1 MTKAAAQPAPV
12 LVLDLG
18 NSRAKWAR
26 FAGEVLPPQGGGLAS
41 LPQPLAQGTHDYTER
56 EARAFESLADEI
68 IGPDSLVGWVLTSVQ
83 RVDHSLV
90 TQLSVRLGLAPYS
103 CSPLAPELLTMGY
116 ATPKTLGADRYVAA
130 AAAWWALGPGPVL
143 SLDLGTAITYDYVA
157 AGGDYRGGAI
167 APGLALRY
175 RALHSYTARLPLL
188 APPGADAPLPEPV
201 GGSTEA
207 SLRAGVELGLL
218 TEIEGMLTRYRARA
232 AEPLPVV
239 VTGGDAPWLEKH
251 AESAIFTAPNLV
263 LQGAYLL
270 YSRHRF
276 G

>member
-1 MTKAAAQPAPV
+1 M

-26 FAGEVLPPQGGGLAS
+26 FAVGPLPPQGRGLAA
-41 LPQPLAQGTHDYTER
+41 LPQPAAHGAYDYAERDETAAERIVAEMIGSAPLA
-56 EARAFESLADEI
+56 
-68 IGPDSLVGWVLTSVQ
+68 GWALTSVQ
-83 RVDHSLV
+83 RIDHPLV
-90 TQLSVRLGLAPYS
+90 AQLTTRLGSAPYA

-116 ATPKTLGADRYVAA
+116 ATPQTLGADRYVAA

-157 AGGDYRGGAI
+157 AGGIFRGGAI

-188 APPGADAPLPEPV
+188 SPPGPETTRPEPV
-201 GGSTEA
+201 GPSTEG

-218 TEIEGMLTRYRARA
+218 SEIEGMLTRYRALA
-232 AEPLPVV
+232 ARPLPVV

-263 LQGAYLL
+263 LQGAFLL